1 MPHWPAVRKPLVIA
15 LQIVFA
21 IAVLGYAGRELWRQW
36 DATGESL
43 RTLDVRWGLVAASC
57 ALVLAS
63 YVVLIQTWRLMLRLW
78 GANLPFGAASRIWF
92 VSNLGRYIPGKI
104 WQIGAMGVMA
114 QRLGVSPVAATSAS
128 IMVNLVNIISGALVV
143 FATGAGV
150 FDVAAQSGRW
160 VAVVLVVLALAGL
173 FAVPGVVSWL
183 ARRAAGLTGTVAP
196 TASLTPRAALLGAAG
211 TGLAWLMYGLA
222 FQMFAAGVLGD
233 AVQGSSADYIA
244 VYTASYLVGYL
255 TLIAPGGL
263 GVREAML
270 VIALR
275 VAGITAEPNGWILAL
290 SSRLWL
296 TALEVLPGV
305 LFLAGGMRLPV
316 RETDARS

>member
-1 MPHWPAVRKPLVIA
+1 VRKPLVVA
-15 LQIVFA
+15 LQVVFGA
-21 IAVLGYAGRELWRQW
+21 AVLWYAGRQLFQQW

-43 RTLDVRWGLVAASC
+43 RTLDVRWGLVAVSC
-57 ALVLAS
+57 ALVFAS

-78 GANLPFGAASRIWF
+78 GATLPFGVASRIWF
-92 VSNLGRYIPGKI
+92 VSNLGRYIPGKV
-104 WQIGAMGVMA
+104 WQIGAMGVMT
-114 QRLGVSPVAATSAS
+114 QRQGVSPVAATSAS
-128 IMVNLVNIISGALVV
+128 IMVNLINIVSGALVV

-150 FDVAAQSGRW
+150 FDVATRSGRW

-173 FAVPGVVSWL
+173 VAVPGIVSWF
-183 ARRAAGLTGTVAP
+183 ARRGAGLAGKTIAP
-196 TASLTPRAALLGAAG
+196 TASLTPRAAILGAAG
-211 TGLAWLMYGLA
+211 TGLAWVMYGLA
-222 FQMFAAGVLGD
+222 FQLFAAGVLGE
-233 AVQGSSADYIA
+233 AVHGSSADYIA

-275 VAGITAEPNGWILAL
+275 VAGITTEPNGWILAL